1 MKTVRIKK
9 IGFCVKGY
17 TKNQKIKDLI
27 FKFTFENQEHYT
39 VIDAVYKFKDLIIEI
54 PFSNDTITFKDF
66 SKIKIITQLE
76 QLSNLCYKYTDTKT
90 KVGTFDN
97 NLIDLFVEKTIKQIL
112 SNENYDPS
120 EFVDSLPEYCM
131 TSLDYY
137 QELIDKND
145 KLTSFAKNLI
155 SYYQS
160 NNNFTFKDIEEI
172 SNYTL

>member
-9 IGFCVKGY
+9 IGFCVNSY
-17 TKNQKIKDLI
+17 TKKQQIKDLI
-27 FKFTFENQEHYT
+27 IKFTFNNDEHLT
-39 VIDAVYKFKDLIIEI
+39 IIEDVYKFKKLTIEI
-54 PFSNDTITFKDF
+54 PFSNRTITFKDF
-66 SKIKIITQLE
+66 SKMSITTQLE
-76 QLSNLCYKYTDTKT
+76 QLSLWCYDYTDTET
-90 KVGTFDN
+90 EVGTYDN
-97 NLIDLFVEKTIKQIL
+97 NLIDVDVEKTIKQIL

-160 NNNFTFKDIEEI
+160 NNNFTFEEIEEI
-172 SNYTL
+172 SKYNL